1 MTTERPEIIVEVSGD
16 GVRWPEHPSRWKP
29 GDVTRRPRFVEPH
42 QPRLDWQ
49 MWFAALDP
57 RGNIHWLQRLMERM
71 VEGSEPVLGLMGES
85 PLGDE
90 PPRLVRM
97 IYYR

>member
-16 GVRWPEHPSRWKP
+16 GVRWHEHPFRWKP

-71 VEGSEPVLGLMGES
+71 IEGSEPVLGLMGES